1 MAGHGGGAWKVAYA
15 DFVTAMMA
23 FFLVM
28 WITAQGKEV
37 KQAVAEY
44 FKDPAGAGRK
54 SGGVSPIPLKG
65 HPAPLKMKK
74 SSAGPRPRGRGQ
86 AGPGA
91 QPTPPDDPEGPG
103 AEKNR
108 LMVLHDGKHS
118 SVGSVVLFD
127 GDAAELSE
135 AAKGQ
140 LKTLIPMLVGKPNK
154 IEVRGHTS
162 RRPLPPGS
170 PFQDA
175 WQLSFARC
183 QATMKYLEEGGVEPQ
198 RLRLSQAGPFEPRT
212 LRVEPSRQAENSRV
226 EVYMLSEFAEDSMG
240 TPEERAERF
249 KTP

>member
-23 FFLVM
+23 FFMVM

-37 KQAVAEY
+37 KEAVADY

-54 SGGVSPIPLKG
+54 TGGLSPIPLKKN
-65 HPAPLKMKK
+65 AAAASMKK

-91 QPTPPDDPEGPG
+91 QPTPTEDPEGPG
-103 AEKNR
+103 ADKNR

-118 SVGSVVLFD
+118 SMGSVVQFVDNTANLT
-127 GDAAELSE
+127 EE
-135 AAKGQ
+135 AKKQ
-140 LKTLIPMLVGKPNK
+140 LQSLIPMLVGKPNK

-162 RRPLPPGS
+162 RRPLPPGG
-170 PFQDA
+170 PFHDP

-183 QATMKYLEEGGVEPQ
+183 MATLKYLEEGGVEPK
-198 RLRLSQAGPFEPRT
+198 RVRLSQAGPFEPRT
-212 LRVEPSRQAENSRV
+212 LRVEPERQAQNSRV
-226 EVYMLSEFAEDSMG
+226 EVYLLSEFAEDSVG
-240 TPEERAERF
+240 TPQERAERF